1 MYIQLPTPNNM
12 KNPANIKENQSKRKR
27 NNRTKSIYSTDQ
39 NVLCLA
45 EDGRRVT
52 FNKPPFKYGKVY
64 EETLHNVIVELSK
77 SSNPINFK

>member
-1 MYIQLPTPNNM
+1 MR
-12 KNPANIKENQSKRKR
+12 NPANFKESQRKRKR
-27 NNRTKSIYSTDQ
+27 INKEKSIFSTDQ
-39 NVLCLA
+39 KVLSLL
-45 EDGRRVT
+45 EDSKRVT